1 MKEESL
7 YYEGGEDR
15 KKLTHWEN
23 IGVKKKNLTDKEV
36 DKAS

>member
-7 YYEGGEDR
+7 YYEGEDR

-23 IGVKKKNLTDKEV
+23 IGVKKKPDRQR
-36 DKAS
+36 S